1 MMMDKELISEFV
13 DSCAGRRITVMASNS
28 ICRVC
33 VPSRQ
38 DGFLPLLWW
47 IRFNVINLSP
57 GGWLMPWGR
66 VGLWTWESRHSER
79 VPGQSW
85 LECTCPWHW
94 AHPPPPS
101 MPSWSFCFRTHLQS
115 IGFCGKK
122 KTNIHRAHHLTTWL
136 LWASSTVAA
145 LWLVCTW
152 NMTVFTWLLAWWQ
165 MHIHPSFTD
174 FCVYSLLFLFLPIP
188 YASSQMVSS
197 CYRITL
203 YLHFWSSLSGQ
214 PNTLSK
220 VQSTKSDFFHYFF
233 PGLPLSGVVELE
245 LSTLMATAYHS

>member
-1 MMMDKELISEFV
+1 MLEYIVKLIFSMGSSLFCMIFCMKSFPLSERNFQNAMMMDKELISEFV

-122 KTNIHRAHHLTTWL
+122 KD
-136 LWASSTVAA
+136 
-145 LWLVCTW
+145 
-152 NMTVFTWLLAWWQ
+152 Q
-165 MHIHPSFTD
+165 HP
-174 FCVYSLLFLFLPIP
+174 
-188 YASSQMVSS
+188 
-197 CYRITL
+197 
-203 YLHFWSSLSGQ
+203 
-214 PNTLSK
+214 
-220 VQSTKSDFFHYFF
+220 QSTSFDYLVVMSLFNSGCTLVGVHMEHDCLHMTTCMMTDAYTSFFHR
-233 PGLPLSGVVELE
+233 LLCL
-245 LSTLMATAYHS
+245 